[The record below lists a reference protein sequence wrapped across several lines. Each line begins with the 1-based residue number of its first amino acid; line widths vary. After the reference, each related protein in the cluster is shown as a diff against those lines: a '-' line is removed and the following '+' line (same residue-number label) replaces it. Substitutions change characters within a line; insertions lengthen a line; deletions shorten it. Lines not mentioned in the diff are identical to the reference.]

1 MSGKCYVFYVWVY
14 ISLVLLNKGKGYIL
28 HYSVTKKKYEKGHV
42 TTALLL
48 AAGIGSRLYPLT
60 ATEPKCLTIVSGISI
75 LERMI
80 SGLKK
85 HGFKRLVI
93 VTGYLENHIRDYLGD
108 QAGEI
113 KIEYIF
119 SPLYN
124 QTNNIYSLWMA
135 RKVINEP
142 FLLLE
147 SDLVFDETLL
157 GDMLY
162 PDRIAVAKMQPWMNG
177 TFVTVDPVQQVKAI
191 CPGCSDSNGDIKYK
205 TVNMYSISLHSWQG
219 IIKRLDEYISEGKV
233 NEYYEVIFAEMI
245 SEGSLDFTVISFDR
259 KPWYEIDTLE
269 DLREAEKLF
278 PMSNF
283 ESERA
288 VAFSNPSLNMEL
300 SIAVK

>member
-1 MSGKCYVFYVWVY
+1 M
-14 ISLVLLNKGKGYIL
+14 
-28 HYSVTKKKYEKGHV
+28 HYRVTKKRYEKELV

-60 ATEPKCLTIVSGISI
+60 ATEPKCLTMVNGITI

-108 QAGEI
+108 QAGDI

-135 RKVINEP
+135 RKVVNEP

-157 GDMLY
+157 GDMLL

-177 TFVTVDPVQQVKAI
+177 TFVTVDSFQQVKAI
-191 CPGCSDSNGDIKYK
+191 CPACSDSNGYIKYK
-205 TVNMYSISLHSWQG
+205 TVNMYSISLHSWHG
-219 IIKRLDEYISEGKV
+219 ITKKLDEYISDGKV
-233 NEYYEVIFAEMI
+233 NEYYEVIFAKMI
-245 SEGSLDFTVISFDR
+245 ADSSLDFAVVSFDH
-259 KPWYEIDTLE
+259 KPWYEIDTIE
-269 DLREAEKLF
+269 DLAEAEKLF
-278 PMSNF
+278 PMTNY
-283 ESERA
+283 ESARA
-288 VAFSNPSLNMEL
+288 VAFSSPSLSM
-300 SIAVK
+300 